1 MPCTTDQPA
10 GSFDPTT
17 PKLLY
22 PGSKD
27 VEFCNDDFYYDLNM
41 DDVDLTFENYKDQ
54 SGCEAS
60 HAGFFNDKTLID
72 FLNFKPILFYL
83 LDESDKAM
91 QTTCSNAVSADSA
104 KSNLGKTEDS
114 SLYFPLRQ
122 TRSSLSLC
130 FSGLTGESSAGDY
143 QDCGMSTMLLMGEP
157 AWYPVGPEISSLPTA
172 RRDSAVMRYKEKKKK
187 RRFLKKI
194 RYASRKARADVR
206 KRIKGR
212 FVKAGEAYDYDP
224 LS

>member
-54 SGCEAS
+54 SGCLFDAE
-60 HAGFFNDKTLID
+60 ID
-72 FLNFKPILFYL
+72 SFINTTENCATNSKCQGAFVT
-83 LDESDKAM
+83 EDKAM

-122 TRSSLSLC
+122 TRSRLSLC

-187 RRFLKKI
+187 RSLVNGA
-194 RYASRKARADVR
+194 YA
-206 KRIKGR
+206 
-212 FVKAGEAYDYDP
+212 
-224 LS
+224 